1 MFTSSSIF
9 GWLQSAIGSPNERS
23 NANQNIEA
31 EPMVT
36 TTQDRKL
43 RKMTTNYR
51 IGQELLGR
59 VTGIA
64 PYGLFVT
71 LPNKESGLVIN
82 SEIYWPKEERVHGV
96 GDSVSVLVIG
106 FEAGKGLSLSI
117 KRALPRTSF
126 FEFSRQHLPGDR
138 VKGQVTSI
146 VDFGAFVRIAPGL
159 DGLAHVNDLGQDE
172 TLDDY
177 RVGDEITVRIVR
189 MEQETM
195 RIALS
200 TDLMPHVGC
209 RGI

>member
-1 MFTSSSIF
+1 MLNPANIMGWFSSAL
-9 GWLQSAIGSPNERS
+9 GAPKEQNNAIE
-23 NANQNIEA
+23 IKEA
-31 EPMVT
+31 DRLIVT
-36 TTQDRKL
+36 NQDRKL

-64 PYGLFVT
+64 AYGLFVT

-82 SEIYWPKEERVHGV
+82 SEIHWPNEEIVHV
-96 GDSVSVLVIG
+96 MGDAVSVLVIG

-126 FEFSRQHLPGDR
+126 FEFSQQHRPGDHVR
-138 VKGQVTSI
+138 GQITSI
-146 VDFGAFVRIAPGL
+146 VDFGAFIRIAPGL
-159 DGLAHVNDLGQDE
+159 DGLAHINDLGPDE

-189 MEQETM
+189 MELESM
-195 RIALS
+195 RVALS
-200 TDLMPHVGC
+200 TDLMPHVDESN
-209 RGI
+209 